1 MMARYQSIKS
11 ELPAGSLLLFR
22 LGDFYE
28 AFFGDAKT
36 VSETLKLSLTSR
48 REVPMC
54 GFPFHARKPYVEQL
68 LKAGH
73 KVALMDEWSV
83 K

>member
-11 ELPAGSLLLFR
+11 ELPTGSLLLFR

-54 GFPFHARKPYVEQL
+54 GFPFHAHKPYVEQL

-73 KVALMDEWSV
+73 KVALMDEWDS